1 MLSTKTAKGTR
12 QVQFR
17 YSSPSISL
25 HWTLPGRKSGSV
37 SI

>member
-17 YSSPSISL
+17 YISPSVPL
-25 HWTLPGRKSGSV
+25 HWTLPGRKSGTV
-37 SI
+37 SL